1 MEEAPFFPL
10 APQCGRHRSFPLAPR
25 QRGEGKWGRHRSFPL
40 APRQRGEGARRAGEG
55 PLAGARK
62 EPLIRPSG
70 APSPRSRTGRREMGA
85 APFRGTFSPSARGEG
100 KWRRHRS
107 FPSPRDAGGTVLFPS
122 PRDSGER
129 VPEGRVRGWSSLQR
143 SSFSSAPP
151 GHLPRQHGEKG
162 NGSRVPALACP
173 SFSSTWEA
181 YTTSLG
187 KTKRYPTPISVERLF
202 EMRRV
207 CRNW

>member
-1 MEEAPFFPL
+1 
-10 APQCGRHRSFPLAPR
+10 
-25 QRGEGKWGRHRSFPL
+25 
-40 APRQRGEGARRAGEG
+40 
-55 PLAGARK
+55 
-62 EPLIRPSG
+62 
-70 APSPRSRTGRREMGA
+70 MGA

-107 FPSPRDAGGTVLFPS
+107 FPSPRRCGRHRSFPLAPRQRGEGARRAG
-122 PRDSGER
+122 E
-129 VPEGRVRGWSSLQR
+129 GWSSLQR
-143 SSFSSAPP
+143 SPSSAPAGHLLPVKNGEKGNGGGTVP
-151 GHLPRQHGEKG
+151 GHLLPVARGEGKWGAAPFFPLAPRQRGEGARRAGEGLVELAKKFFFIRPSGAPSPRQHGEKG

-207 CRNW
+207 CGNW